1 VRIRNPLPCHLK
13 YNPPMDSQTL
23 GILPL
28 LADEIKLQEEVSISD
43 HFLENGIFQI
53 EYELRP
59 FLAFLRDLD
68 SVELVVGGQIF
79 KAIYRKGQA
88 YLLCTELKDL
98 FEQLALEAGERIIF
112 QKGFKEFRRLYL
124 ILPVSSERLE
134 KALCEQVRDHDL
146 PKIVAEF
153 PVLDDGGIQAQ
164 VRSMFETDQ
173 PREIRLSELSDA
185 LKEQVLRENLK
196 TEDLL
201 GMQGL
206 DHVERFPHQL
216 HTVRR
221 VLFECQGRAL
231 LADEVGLG
239 KTVEAGLIV
248 RELMARGEVR
258 SILVVTPASLTFQW
272 QQELLEKFGLNYP
285 IVDDLENVRCNPS
298 IIMSLDTAKT
308 RKFRSVFAERSF
320 DLMIVDEA
328 HKLKNRKTQ
337 NYQFV
342 KGLASRFLL
351 LLTAT
356 PIQNDLVELYNL
368 LHLVSP
374 GGLGTLEGFRRK
386 HVSPYNSRLPIRA
399 DVLRASIRKHMIRHS
414 RAETNLRLPIRR
426 VLLHGVQAYPD
437 ELQIYQTLSSLVRQY
452 YPKLSSSAPGM
463 NRLTLMLL
471 QKLATSSPQALGQ
484 SLEGIVS
491 RGGLDSWMEEG
502 FRSLIHDCD
511 SLKKF
516 SKWDAL
522 KEVVLAR
529 LSTEKILIFTQF
541 RATQKDLVQ
550 RLKKLGIEVVTFHG
564 EMTARARNRQVECFK
579 GDARIMVSTDSG
591 AEGWNFQFAHVLVN
605 FDFPWNPMKM
615 EQRIG
620 RVHRLGQQHEVLIV
634 NLFLG
639 GTLDEYIV
647 DLLSQKI
654 RLFERVVGELEMIL
668 GAVRSDLSDPE
679 SLDQKIMKIVVE
691 CEGSKEQKSRMDEIG
706 RVFEEAGKNL
716 DEVTEI
722 QESVLG
728 ENA

>member
-1 VRIRNPLPCHLK
+1 
-13 YNPPMDSQTL
+13 MDSSGTC
-23 GILPL
+23 ILPL
-28 LADEIKLQEEVSISD
+28 GADDIKLQEEVSVSD

-68 SVELVVGGQIF
+68 AVELIVGGQVF
-79 KAIYRKGQA
+79 NAVYRKGQA

-98 FEQLALEAGERIIF
+98 FEQLELQAGEKIIF
-112 QKGFKEFRRLYL
+112 QKGFKNFRRLHL
-124 ILPVSSERLE
+124 VLPVNPERLD
-134 KALCEQVRDHDL
+134 KVLGEQVRDHDIPEL
-146 PKIVAEF
+146 SAEF
-153 PVLDDGGIQAQ
+153 PVLDDESIQAH
-164 VRSMFETDQ
+164 VAELFASQ
-173 PREIRLSELSDA
+173 PSREIQLSELTDA
-185 LKEQVLRENLK
+185 LKEQILRENLK
-196 TEDLL
+196 TEELL

-216 HTVRR
+216 HAVRR

-239 KTVEAGLIV
+239 KTVEAGLVV

-258 SILVVTPASLTFQW
+258 SCLVVTPASLTFQW
-272 QQELLEKFGLNYP
+272 QQELSEKFGLEYP
-285 IVDDLENVRCNPS
+285 IVDDLEGVRSNPS
-298 IIMSLDTAKT
+298 LIMSLDTAKT
-308 RKFRSVFAERSF
+308 RKFRSVFTERRF
-320 DLMIVDEA
+320 DLVIVDEA

-356 PIQNDLVELYNL
+356 PIQNDLLELYNL

-414 RAETNLRLPIRR
+414 RAQTNLRLPVRR
-426 VLLHGVQAYPD
+426 VLLHGVKAYPD
-437 ELQIYQTLSSLVRQY
+437 ELQIYETLSALVRQY

-471 QKLATSSPQALGQ
+471 QKLATSSPHALGQ

-502 FRSLIHDCD
+502 FKGLIHDCNT
-511 SLKKF
+511 LRRF

-522 KEVVLAR
+522 EEVVLER
-529 LSTEKILIFTQF
+529 LKTDKILIFTQF
-541 RATQKDLVQ
+541 RATQRELVR
-550 RLKKLGIEVVTFHG
+550 RLKSAGIEAVSFHG
-564 EMTARARNRQVECFK
+564 EMTARSRNRQVDRFRR
-579 GDARIMVSTDSG
+579 DVRIMVSTDSG

-620 RVHRLGQQHEVLIV
+620 RVHRLGQKQEVLIV

-668 GAVRSDLSDPE
+668 GAIRSDLRDPE
-679 SLDQKIMKIVVE
+679 TLDQKIMKIIVE
-691 CEGSKEQKSRMDEIG
+691 CNGANEQKTRMDEIG

-728 ENA
+728 EQG